1 MKQFDVTIRAKVTKT
16 IRVEAENVKEAA
28 ELAHG
33 QFTTEC
39 DGQENYEEECL
50 DCVKVEPETHL
61 FSLHTGACVR
71 CGISAEDD
79 AIENGPCFKP
89 AFL

>member
-1 MKQFDVTIRAKVTKT
+1 MNQFDVTIRATVTKT
-16 IRVEAENVKEAA
+16 IRVEADDWKQAE

-39 DGQENYEEECL
+39 DGQERYAEECL
-50 DCVKVEPETHL
+50 DCVEVEPEKHV
-61 FSLHTGACVR
+61 FSPHTGACIR
-71 CGISAEDD
+71 CGISSEDD